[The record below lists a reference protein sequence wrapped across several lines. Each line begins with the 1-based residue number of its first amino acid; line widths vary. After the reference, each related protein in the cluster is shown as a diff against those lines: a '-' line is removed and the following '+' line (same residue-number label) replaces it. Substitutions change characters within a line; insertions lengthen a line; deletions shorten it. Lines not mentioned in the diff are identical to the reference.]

1 MRPEDKV
8 ICHHDHKDNASD
20 CTSSGGN
27 TRSSVGPGT
36 LKGGTALGPVTERN
50 VGGGGGGTPE
60 LTSSFGI
67 INSMSV
73 GCDKEI

>member
-8 ICHHDHKDNASD
+8 ICHHDYKDNASD
-20 CTSSGGN
+20 CTSSGDN

-36 LKGGTALGPVTERN
+36 LRGGMVLGMITERN
-50 VGGGGGGTPE
+50 VGGGGGGMPK
-60 LTSSFGI
+60 LISSFGK